1 MQYISGFSNLKS
13 QIIKFIYQRFYIL
26 PGMAET
32 KILVSSGSLAE
43 EEVRKTSS
51 AKVKE
56 WSNKVKSIVILR
68 LLSSSQNPR
77 RESSLDCSSVSK
89 ISRKYLW
96 AYLKCNFLDHKLKK
110 QKERRKKTRASW
122 SKTIQSVLV
131 CGPRVLF
138 LPTKQSARPIYSHD
152 NATWKSSIP

>member
-68 LLSSSQNPR
+68 LL
-77 RESSLDCSSVSK
+77 
-89 ISRKYLW
+89 
-96 AYLKCNFLDHKLKK
+96 
-110 QKERRKKTRASW
+110 
-122 SKTIQSVLV
+122 
-131 CGPRVLF
+131 
-138 LPTKQSARPIYSHD
+138 
-152 NATWKSSIP
+152 